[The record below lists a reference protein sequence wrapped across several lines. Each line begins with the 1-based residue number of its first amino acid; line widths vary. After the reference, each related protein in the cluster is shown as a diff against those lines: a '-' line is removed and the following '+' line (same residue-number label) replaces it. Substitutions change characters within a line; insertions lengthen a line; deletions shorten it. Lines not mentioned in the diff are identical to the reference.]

1 MEAKQHA
8 TKQLMSHW
16 RNQRRNL
23 KIPSNENETMIIQ
36 NLHGVAK
43 ERRSKMEV
51 YSDTSQP
58 QETRKF

>member
-1 MEAKQHA
+1 
-8 TKQLMSHW
+8 
-16 RNQRRNL
+16 
-23 KIPSNENETMIIQ
+23 MIIQ